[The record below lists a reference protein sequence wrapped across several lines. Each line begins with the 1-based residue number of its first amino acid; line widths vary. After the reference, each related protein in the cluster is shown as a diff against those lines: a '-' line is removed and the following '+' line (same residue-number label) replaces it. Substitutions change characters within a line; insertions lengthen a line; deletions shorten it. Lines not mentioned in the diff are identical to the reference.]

1 VQYFAPVAD
10 PCCSEISL
18 VHSYPLSR
26 RFRIERWSPIRPY
39 NRKKCKD
46 LSAFTQLWFRSVKAA
61 KIKGFTGLSSQH
73 CGRRIALAMAESHK
87 PGAHN
92 DLEQQIISAQ
102 EKPALDEATF
112 QQLLEAAHVIQD
124 LKAFEAANRPR
135 PDPAEALAKIVE
147 TQELLRSQPSDL
159 QIAANLIAERLQ
171 EITHATGVA
180 IAVVRENQLEYCAAT
195 GDAASLAGSRLPMDS
210 TLSADGQLSTE
221 FVREVED
228 KSSMALPLHH
238 EGKLAGLLE
247 IRFADADSIQ
257 EPEIRSCQLMAGLMT
272 EAIARATDR
281 EWRKTLA
288 AERAA
293 MLEAL
298 ERIKPQLERL
308 AVGSAVKPAEHVVGS
323 AESVVEPAAEAA
335 ESRLPISESGARSSR
350 DTICPQCGYQFGEQ
364 ELFCGRCGT
373 ARPAGT
379 LPSGDLQSKWAS
391 LWHLRQAAENKQ
403 HEETGKDG
411 EETEVGSSAHSE
423 ARLSRELTPERSS
436 EPSPELKK
444 VIAQFSDEA
453 GELEAAPEI
462 DSGLVTGD
470 AMAKDT
476 APVSVGAGE
485 LPKLPSPWTS
495 ATKTQEWLESLNPKS
510 VGGIWLAKHRADIYV
525 GAAAVLLLIVLSGWV
540 MRPAEHPMQSKN
552 PPQPSLTLFDK
563 LLLNLGLAETPPA
576 PVYLGNPNAQVWVDL
591 HTALYY
597 CSDSDLYGK
606 TPGGKFTTQR
616 DAQLDQ
622 FEPAAR
628 KNCD

>member
-1 VQYFAPVAD
+1 
-10 PCCSEISL
+10 
-18 VHSYPLSR
+18 
-26 RFRIERWSPIRPY
+26 
-39 NRKKCKD
+39 
-46 LSAFTQLWFRSVKAA
+46 
-61 KIKGFTGLSSQH
+61 
-73 CGRRIALAMAESHK
+73 M
-87 PGAHN
+87 
-92 DLEQQIISAQ
+92 EQQTLSAQ

-112 QQLLEAAHVIQD
+112 QQLLEAAHVIQE
-124 LKAFEAANRPR
+124 LKAFEVANRPR
-135 PDPAEALAKIVE
+135 RDPAEALAKIVE

-159 QIAANLIAERLQ
+159 QVAANLIAERLQ

-210 TLSADGQLSTE
+210 SLSADGQLSTE
-221 FVREVED
+221 FVREIGD
-228 KSSMALPLHH
+228 KSSMALPLQH

-247 IRFADADSIQ
+247 IRFADDDSIQ

-281 EWRKTLA
+281 KWRQTLA
-288 AERAA
+288 AERSA

-308 AVGSAVKPAEHVVGS
+308 AVGAAENLAKPAEQVVES
-323 AESVVEPAAEAA
+323 AENVCEPAAETA
-335 ESRLPISESGARSSR
+335 EPGVTVPISEAGAKSSR

-391 LWHLRQAAENKQ
+391 LWHLRQAAENK
-403 HEETGKDG
+403 HEETGKDS
-411 EETEVGSSAHSE
+411 EETEIGPSANSE
-423 ARLSRELTPERSS
+423 VRLAHELTPEL
-436 EPSPELKK
+436 SPELKK
-444 VIAQFSDEA
+444 LMAQFQDEA
-453 GELEAAPEI
+453 GELEAAPES
-462 DSGLVTGD
+462 DSGLVIAD
-470 AMAKDT
+470 AVAEDA
-476 APVSVGAGE
+476 APLSVGAGE
-485 LPKLPSPWTS
+485 PPKSPSPWAS
-495 ATKTQEWLESLNPKS
+495 ATKAQEWLESLHSKS
-510 VGGIWLAKHRADIYV
+510 EGGIWLAKHRADIYV
-525 GAAAVLLLIVLSGWV
+525 GAAVVLLLIVLSGWG
-540 MRPAEHPMQSKN
+540 MRPAEHPVQSKN
-552 PPQPSLTLFDK
+552 PPQPSLTLFER
-563 LLLNLGLAETPPA
+563 LLVGLGLAETPPA

-597 CSDSDLYGK
+597 CSDSELYGK

-616 DAQLDQ
+616 DAQMDQ